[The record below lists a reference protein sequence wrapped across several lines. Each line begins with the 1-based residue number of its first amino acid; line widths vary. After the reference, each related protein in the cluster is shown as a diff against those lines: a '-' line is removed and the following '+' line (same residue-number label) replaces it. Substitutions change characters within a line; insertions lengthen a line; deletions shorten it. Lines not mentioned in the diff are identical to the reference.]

1 MESEESTTSS
11 TTSELSEDID
21 FSPFDDT
28 NDDDNNA
35 SYNSNSSIELNH
47 LESQNH
53 SNKDDG
59 SSIGED
65 SSALDLLLKLDKC
78 HSVCGLVL
86 FCGPLDDAL
95 MTALTDPRPLIL
107 LLHNDKSVAT
117 NIFYDKVLRSHMIR
131 DYLAEKFIVW
141 GWDRTD
147 DNNDDQFENMLK
159 SQIGDQ
165 ITAYIMRVAV
175 DSYPLLLCIML
186 QHGQLQIT
194 NKIRGTMSCDE
205 VYEELLRAHD
215 KFNRRIETFNILE
228 DSSLLCKDFLAMLLE
243 GSAEYDEIAN
253 RLAIA
258 HRPILRIYNIDVPH
272 WLKDY
277 KQQKKIIDARIGHE
291 QTEHLLFHGCTPSA
305 ADSIIQHRFDHEL
318 IGLHG
323 ASYGHG
329 FYFTSCSSTSQ
340 DYAKA
345 DPPLNGRAILICH
358 VIVGETCIG
367 NSSMRKCPDGYDS
380 TADGLHT
387 TYVVYSN
394 EQILPKYLVIY
405 E

>member
-1 MESEESTTSS
+1 MESEQSTTSS
-11 TTSELSEDID
+11 TTSELSEDD

-59 SSIGED
+59 SSTGED

-175 DSYPLLLCIML
+175 DSYPLLLCITL
-186 QHGQLQIT
+186 QHGQLQIIS
-194 NKIRGTMSCDE
+194 KIRGTMSCNE
-205 VYEELLRAHD
+205 VYQELLNAHD
-215 KFNRRIETFNILE
+215 KFNRRIETFNMPE
-228 DSSLLCKDFLAMLLE
+228 DSSLVFNEFLTILLE
-243 GSAEYDEIAN
+243 DSAEYDEIAN
-253 RLAIA
+253 KLAIA
-258 HRPILRIYNIDVPH
+258 HRPILCIYNIDVPH

-345 DPPLNGRAILICH
+345 DPPLNGRAILICR

>member
-1 MESEESTTSS
+1 MESEQSTTSS
-11 TTSELSEDID
+11 TTSELSEDD

-28 NDDDNNA
+28 NVF
-35 SYNSNSSIELNH
+35 NH

-65 SSALDLLLKLDKC
+65 SPALDLLLKLDKC

-175 DSYPLLLCIML
+175 DSYPLLLCITL
-186 QHGQLQIT
+186 QHGQLQIIS
-194 NKIRGTMSCDE
+194 KIRGTMSCNE
-205 VYEELLRAHD
+205 VYQELLCAHD
-215 KFNRRIETFNILE
+215 KFDRRIETFNMSKDSSLVFNEFLTILLE
-228 DSSLLCKDFLAMLLE
+228 DSI
-243 GSAEYDEIAN
+243 EYDEIAN
-253 RLAIA
+253 KLAIA

-329 FYFTSCSSTSQ
+329 IYFTSCSSTSQ

-345 DPPLNGRAILICH
+345 DPPLNGRAILICR